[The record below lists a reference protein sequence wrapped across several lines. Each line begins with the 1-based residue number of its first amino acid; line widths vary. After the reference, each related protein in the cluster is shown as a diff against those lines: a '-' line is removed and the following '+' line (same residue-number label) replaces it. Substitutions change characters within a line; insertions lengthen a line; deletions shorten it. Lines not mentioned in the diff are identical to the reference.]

1 MNIKGKLRISK
12 EFTGRSVGHSER
24 TQDNVQAHVD
34 KLHADA
40 LEHRL
45 KSIDLRVKQGII
57 SSDIGKMLKKSL

>member
-24 TQDNVQAHVD
+24 IQKNVQEHVD

-40 LEHRL
+40 LEERM

-57 SSDIGKMLKKSL
+57 SSDIGKILKKSL